1 MKKLSPRSVVR
12 GDMVGILAPATLVDP
27 HLLHE
32 GAERIGSW
40 GYPVCFDDRILAQE
54 RFLAGPDETRARNL
68 HDFVMNPMIRAL
80 WCARGGYGV
89 PRILPLLDHLRTAQA
104 MRRDPKP
111 LLGYSDITALHLYF
125 WGRCGLKSVHAPL
138 TATAKFLNPGG
149 GAVRVLRETLD
160 GTAKLGAKCHTAKWP
175 LRPIKPLGRAV
186 EGTLLGGNLT
196 LIASLAG
203 TPWQPSFRGSILF
216 LEDCAEP
223 AYRLDRMITQ
233 LWNSGMLDGLRA
245 VVCGDFE
252 ADLVVKTPA
261 EKKWWRAVME
271 DRFLRRGVPVIT
283 GAPVGH
289 GARNEPLPLG
299 VRARVTKAGRLEI
312 LEQVVS

>member
-12 GDMVGILAPATLVDP
+12 GDMVGILAPATLIDP

-32 GAERIGSW
+32 GAERIGAW

-54 RFLAGPDETRARNL
+54 RFLAGPDEVRARNI
-68 HDFVMNPMIRAL
+68 HDFVTNPMIRTL

-89 PRILPLLDHLRTAQA
+89 PRLLPELDRLGTARA
-104 MRRDPKP
+104 MKRDPKP

-125 WGRCGLKSVHAPL
+125 WERCGLKSVHAPL
-138 TATAKFLNPGG
+138 AATAKFLKLGG
-149 GAVRVLRETLD
+149 GTVRALRDWLE
-160 GTAKLGAKCHTAKWP
+160 GSAKLGSASHTARWK
-175 LRPIKPLGRAV
+175 LRPMEKLSRGI

-203 TPWQPSFRGSILF
+203 TPWQPSFRGAILF

-233 LWNSGMLDGLRA
+233 LWNCGALDGVRA

-271 DRFLRRGVPVIT
+271 DRFLRRGVPVLT

-289 GARNEPLPLG
+289 GPRNEPLPLG
-299 VRARVTKAGRLEI
+299 VKARITKAGRLEI
-312 LEQVVS
+312 LEQVVG